1 VIEWF
6 QKGGIFMW
14 PLLLTAVIGFA
25 FVIER
30 IITFFIMNKSPKTF
44 AEKLKSTIENE
55 GIEAGLQF
63 CAKNPSPVARIME
76 AAITEFQYVGRD
88 KALIEESI
96 AKAGVVELGF
106 LDRGMPILS
115 AVIQLAPLLG
125 FLGTVSGMVNAF
137 DAIALAG
144 TVEPKL
150 VASGISEALITTQTG
165 LIIAIP
171 VSAAHVWFTTIV
183 NGYSR
188 TLEDAANTIVELL
201 LQIEVVEK

>member
-1 VIEWF
+1 MIEWF

-14 PLLLTAVIGFA
+14 PLLATAIIGFA

-30 IITFFIMNKSPKTF
+30 MVTFFIMNKNPKTF
-44 AEKLKSTIENE
+44 ADNLKSTIENE

-150 VASGISEALITTQTG
+150 VATGISEALITTQTG
-165 LIIAIP
+165 LVIAIP
-171 VSAAHVWFTTIV
+171 VSAAHVWFSTVV
-183 NGYSR
+183 NNYSR
-188 TLEDAANTIVELL
+188 TLEDAANTIVDLL